1 MKFKR
6 KTRKGFSLIEL
17 LVATTIFALALVIA
31 FGAFTLTLGNQSF
44 VQANADV
51 NTEGDR
57 IARQL
62 SDDIINANGVGAA
75 TVGLTTYDNI
85 KSLIFLNNDGYII
98 GSGIGGYGNGICY
111 YREQTS
117 CDRTANTLILYYK
130 NPDKVKVYYWDHIH
144 GNLWSKSN
152 NDSSI
157 LITDFNTF
165 RLSITDRVNS
175 DKVEVNRFSLTGAT
189 CSSAQCNQQPFA
201 GIDLGVRTKSYD
213 SKPPAKRAKFY
224 IQTRVESRI
233 Q

>member
-1 MKFKR
+1 MEFKR
-6 KTRKGFSLIEL
+6 KTKKAFSLIEL
-17 LVATTIFALALVIA
+17 LVATTIFAMALVIA

-51 NTEGDR
+51 NSEGDR

-75 TVGLTTYDNI
+75 TVRSTTYNNI

-111 YREQTS
+111 YREQAS
-117 CDRTANTLILYYK
+117 CDRTANALILYYK
-130 NPDKVKVYYWDHIH
+130 NPNKVKVYFWNQLT
-144 GNLWSKSN
+144 GNLWSKTF
-152 NDSSI
+152 DGASI
-157 LITDFNTF
+157 SIANLSDF
-165 RLSITDRVNS
+165 RSSITDKVNS
-175 DKVEVNRFSLTGAT
+175 DKVEVNRFTLTGAT
-189 CSSAQCNQQPFA
+189 CSSALCNQQPFA
-201 GIDLGVRTKSYD
+201 GIDLEVRTKGYD
-213 SKPPAKRAKFY
+213 SKPPAKRAKFI